1 MDFIN
6 IDEKIVERAMN
17 SNGALDFQFELI
29 AVMIDA
35 LEQGGDKLDLGQI
48 NFQFDEW
55 MKETVNSEIS
65 T

>member
-1 MDFIN
+1 MDKALASILGAAVGNVVGNELSGMDFIN

-35 LEQGGDKLDLGQI
+35 LE
-48 NFQFDEW
+48 
-55 MKETVNSEIS
+55 
-65 T
+65 